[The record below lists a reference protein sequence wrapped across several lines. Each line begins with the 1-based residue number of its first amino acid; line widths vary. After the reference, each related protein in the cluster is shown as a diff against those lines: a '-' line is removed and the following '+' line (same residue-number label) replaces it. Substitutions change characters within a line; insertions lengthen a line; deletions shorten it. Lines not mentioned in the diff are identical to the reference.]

1 MPKSSVPRFIS
12 IIAVSFLFILAFV
25 QESSPCT
32 YAQEASP
39 QQERFFA
46 TENPDL
52 VVLYDAQSAGR
63 IAQGLLSVSSGI
75 LSKLEH
81 DFGTKQEGKIR
92 VILFSSSFQYQS
104 LPRFKH
110 EPEWAAGEAFPE
122 EKTMVIILDRLGR
135 YPDIDTISVFTH
147 ELSHILLYHALKESA
162 LFPPRWFDEGV
173 AMLEARKWGVRDHFE
188 LVSSLITGTYIP
200 LDSLRGRFPASR
212 YDAEQA
218 YVESFSFITYLAEKY
233 GERSIFD
240 LITEMKNGRDFDAAF
255 MKVYGNYLNNVEKEW
270 VRSITMWYR
279 WVPVATSSITL
290 WIAITLLF
298 IIGYLRK
305 KGRER
310 RIIKRWEEEDPFIH

>member
-1 MPKSSVPRFIS
+1 M
-12 IIAVSFLFILAFV
+12 LAFMH
-25 QESSPCT
+25 ESSSGAV
-32 YAQEASP
+32 AQEPSA
-39 QQERFFA
+39 QQARFFS
-46 TENPDL
+46 TENSDL
-52 VVLYDAQSAGR
+52 HVLYDAQPAGR
-63 IAQGLLSVSSGI
+63 IAQVLLSVSSGI

-81 DFGTKQEGKIR
+81 DFGIQQEGKTQ
-92 VILFSSSFQYQS
+92 VILFSSSMQYQS
-104 LPRFKH
+104 LPRFMH

-122 EKTMVIILDRLGR
+122 ERTMVIILDRLGR

-147 ELSHILLYHALKESA
+147 ELSHILLYHALKESSV
-162 LFPPRWFDEGV
+162 FPPRWFDEGV

-188 LVSSLITGTYIP
+188 LVSSLITGNYIP

-240 LITEMKNGRDFDAAF
+240 LIAEMKNGSEFDAAF
-255 MKVYGNYLNNVEKEW
+255 VKVYRDDLRNVEKAW
-270 VRSITMWYR
+270 VRNITMWYR